1 METNTKENIMNGYK
15 STNFCR
21 EIESLKNR
29 LEISYID
36 SVLHFCLSN
45 EVEIEDVT
53 KLINK
58 QLKEKLEVEAR
69 DLNFL
74 PKIPTLE
81 EVI

>member
-58 QLKEKLEVEAR
+58 HKVDGIYTNK
-69 DLNFL
+69 FI
-74 PKIPTLE
+74 KI
-81 EVI
+81 I